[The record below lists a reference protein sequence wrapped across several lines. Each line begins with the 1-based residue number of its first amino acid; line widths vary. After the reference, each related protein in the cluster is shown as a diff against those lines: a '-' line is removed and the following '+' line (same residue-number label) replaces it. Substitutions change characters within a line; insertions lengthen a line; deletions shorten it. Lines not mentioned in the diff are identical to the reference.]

1 LTLVSKDARIIT
13 KREDVITMI
22 YTYEELKK
30 QKEEGTKLDWNNISR
45 DQLANLFFVE
55 NISNNAI
62 SDLYDVSSNKVK
74 YKRGKLD
81 IKLSSNEYYNH
92 LYKEALEAHPYLQE
106 TAKENLLQEQ
116 NIPIIAKAITHYI
129 FRNGPVEDMH
139 AEGKFSNDDMKK
151 LNKFM
156 VNRIAGLLKLAL
168 DGDWIKLELMIEIL
182 KNYGGNW
189 DEVEYDTQEIEE
201 YFKFK
206 CNQNN

>member
-1 LTLVSKDARIIT
+1 
-13 KREDVITMI
+13 MI

-55 NISNNAI
+55 NVSNNAI

-81 IKLSSNEYYNH
+81 IKLSSTEYYNH

-168 DGDWIKLELMIEIL
+168 DGDWIKLELMIEML
-182 KNYGGNW
+182 KNYGDNW
-189 DEVEYDTQEIEE
+189 DEVEYDIEEINE
-201 YFKFK
+201 YFKIK
-206 CNQNN
+206 CSTK